1 MVFSARAA
9 AVIGTENVPRLDS
22 QAPYFPDC
30 CPADIDTSISVYSFE
45 SGIDVQSFSQS
56 SIPLEIDCLQ
66 EGEILI
72 PLLDENSSSHQTTKF
87 LETKPAVQDGTVHVE
102 DIKSSQVET
111 CKSINDL
118 GGEMSSH
125 KEGTLEQGSDVFLKM
140 DGVVSTEN
148 RELQNQDVQVPFE
161 EIPVE
166 SEITKN
172 ERTVVVG
179 EPEFAKRVSENFS
192 PEILNYQ
199 EECVAILYEHQK
211 MDVAMFP
218 EEFDLPEEQTG
229 LLVEAE
235 TEDSKE
241 YLAIVADMS
250 ASSEIVPSKEVP
262 LSVEPESS
270 KESNAVVLVQVET
283 SKGDSLDQAETFIE
297 ECITV
302 PVTDEN
308 HKDKVITASTEAE
321 VLREKFIPIPVK
333 VETSEEGVII
343 PIEVE
348 SSAEEGVIIPI
359 EIESSAE
366 EGVIIPVEVETSEE
380 ESMIVPVETS
390 ENETLPAPVEVEIPI
405 AQEIRIIVATKELAP
420 QSTIEHEMQNDAS
433 ALVIRPKRLALWFFL
448 VFQSVLIVQNHYP
461 YCCLIFLLSA
471 TKISCTQLLSFQSPK

>member
-30 CPADIDTSISVYSFE
+30 CSADIDTSIFVYPFE
-45 SGIDVQSFSQS
+45 SGIDVRSFSQS

-66 EGEILI
+66 EGELLI
-72 PLLDENSSSHQTTKF
+72 PLLDENSSSRQTTKF
-87 LETKPAVQDGTVHVE
+87 LETKQAVQDGTVHVE
-102 DIKSSQVET
+102 DIISSQVET
-111 CKSINDL
+111 CKSINNL
-118 GGEMSSH
+118 GEEMSSH
-125 KEGTLEQGSDVFLKM
+125 KEGIFEQDSGIFQKM

-148 RELQNQDVQVPFE
+148 RELQNQDVQVSFE

-172 ERTVVVG
+172 EGALVVG
-179 EPEFAKRVSENFS
+179 EPEFAKQVNENLS

-241 YLAIVADMS
+241 CLAIVADMS
-250 ASSEIVPSKEVP
+250 TSSEIVPSKEVVP
-262 LSVEPESS
+262 LSVELESS
-270 KESNAVVLVQVET
+270 KESNAVVPVQVET
-283 SKGDSLDQAETFIE
+283 SKGDSLDQAETFFE

-348 SSAEEGVIIPI
+348 TSAEEGVIIPI
-359 EIESSAE
+359 EVETSKE

-380 ESMIVPVETS
+380 ESMIIPVETS
-390 ENETLPAPVEVEIPI
+390 EDETLPAPVEVEIPI
-405 AQEIRIIVATKELAP
+405 AQEIPIIVATKELAP

-448 VFQSVLIVQNHYP
+448 VFQSVFDCSKSLP
-461 YCCLIFLLSA
+461 LLLPH
-471 TKISCTQLLSFQSPK
+471 ISPFCH